1 MDLQAIANAVK
12 TFAQEGSTFMYLA
25 ALAAGIFLGL
35 SAVVKIAKKGMDRG
49 DQASLSWSGIAVR
62 LLISSCL
69 VTMAS
74 KMEMIMSTN
83 GQTQALQSALSYAKG
98 ASVGTQGDPVLEA
111 IWAACATFL
120 VFLGTVAFM
129 RGLFKFDKASQGAQD
144 SGDAFWAGLWHCIGG
159 ALLVSIFR

>member
-1 MDLQAIANAVK
+1 MDLQAISDVVK
-12 TFAQEGSTFMYLA
+12 SFSQEGTTFLYL
-25 ALAAGIFLGL
+25 LAMTAGIALGL

-49 DQASLSWSGIAVR
+49 DQASLSWAGIAVR

-74 KMEMIMSTN
+74 KMQMIISTN
-83 GQTQALQSALSYAKG
+83 GEVQAMQSALSYAKG
-98 ASVGTQGDPVLEA
+98 TGAGTQADPVMQA
-111 IWAACATFL
+111 IWAACSTFL
-120 VFLGTVAFM
+120 VFLGTLAFM

-159 ALLVSIFR
+159 ALTVSLFR